1 MPEPHLTPLPRQLPF
16 KGLWGVPGPTNTAQP
31 TLCNIQ
37 LAAQCASAQSHTTPF
52 AQSKPML
59 PRWRKTS
66 CAIISQRAQFCR
78 APVPRPTE
86 VPIQKPRD
94 PFTHLPA
101 PGSCQQWLRQQPS
114 LQGEQSQVDLGPDCW
129 GPPLLHP
136 SLRFR
141 FLRTESGGGG
151 YYASQ
156 GSRKCQGH
164 VLVRHPGRG
173 WQWLLGLIVGPP
185 ELWGLDK
192 HLEGTEAKPPSASL

>member
-31 TLCNIQ
+31 TLCSIQ
-37 LAAQCASAQSHTTPF
+37 LAVRFASAQSHTTPSHKASQCYPDGEKRPALSYPKEPSF
-52 AQSKPML
+52 AGH
-59 PRWRKTS
+59 RY
-66 CAIISQRAQFCR
+66 
-78 APVPRPTE
+78 PRPTE

-129 GPPLLHP
+129 GAPLTPPIP
-136 SLRFR
+136 QIQVS
-141 FLRTESGGGG
+141 ENWSGRGG

-173 WQWLLGLIVGPP
+173 WQWPLGLIVGSP
-185 ELWGLDK
+185 ELWG
-192 HLEGTEAKPPSASL
+192 G